1 MLGRT
6 QVPGRIVERERVL
19 RPCALAT
26 SSRML
31 ETRLPPNDN
40 STARN
45 GSIPDHL
52 AISPYY
58 AAQPNRERLRICWMR
73 HVSGPIAALRRS
85 PPGDHPRD
93 AVDPDT
99 CREPTWPRSRRV
111 MDCEE
116 LKPGRPGA
124 VHASTPARQHPSTPV
139 RLQPAT
145 QGPESPRLRHRH
157 RSSTNTPPPQSIT
170 SRRLA
175 RSTPIA
181 NHRTKRTRCRQ
192 PPPAPRDAPND
203 GLGVTAGRDLPSAL
217 RPPGR

>member
-40 STARN
+40 START

-124 VHASTPARQHPSTPV
+124 VHASKSARLYASTPV
-139 RLQPAT
+139 RLYACTPAT
-145 QGPESPRLRHRH
+145 GDPRPRVA
-157 RSSTNTPPPQSIT
+157 SAPPPPPLLDQHPT
-170 SRRLA
+170 S
-175 RSTPIA
+175 PV
-181 NHRTKRTRCRQ
+181 HHQ
-192 PPPAPRDAPND
+192 PPARQVHPDREPPDQTHEVPATP
-203 GLGVTAGRDLPSAL
+203 AGTS
-217 RPPGR
+217 